1 MSIIILS
8 VLSRTLSRGNK
19 IGTQNFDSKTKTD
32 RDHLKEKRSRM
43 ANEIKFI

>member
-1 MSIIILS
+1 MSIILLS

-19 IGTQNFDSKTKTD
+19 IGKQNFDSKTNTD
-32 RDHLKEKRSRM
+32 RYHLKKRSRM